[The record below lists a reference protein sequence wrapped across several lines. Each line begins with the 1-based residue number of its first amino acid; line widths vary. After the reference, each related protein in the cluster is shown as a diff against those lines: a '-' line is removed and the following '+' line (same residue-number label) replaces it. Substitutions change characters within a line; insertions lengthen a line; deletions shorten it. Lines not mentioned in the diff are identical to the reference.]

1 MNSYKVT
8 NAHIGSIS
16 VSCKEGVLPLSYRLL
31 GNNVATLKTSPD
43 VHQAAD
49 LELLWVLVD
58 HLQEEVRNKKSYLR
72 VPPLA
77 SERGSESPG

>member
-1 MNSYKVT
+1 MI

-43 VHQAAD
+43 VHQAAN

-58 HLQEEVRNKKSYLR
+58 HLQKGYKQQATLR